1 MGTQST
7 WGSSEFSFTQDGH
20 QRWRLNL
27 LFSPLWHLLLSME
40 MLMLSPRLMARFM
53 DTPQPQLMVQLKQ
66 YIVQSQHTMLL
77 QLPTLLLLFTM
88 LLQFTT
94 QPPHTMSQNL
104 PITNPQSAPST
115 TQKHGVLKMLNIQ
128 LMRLSMP
135 SNIITRVSKP
145 CTRMCSLILRTVL
158 TV

>member
-1 MGTQST
+1 M
-7 WGSSEFSFTQDGH
+7 GSSEFSFTQDGH

-66 YIVQSQHTMLL
+66 YIVQSQHIMLL

-88 LLQFTT
+88 VLQFTT
-94 QPPHTMSQNL
+94 QLFTMQPPHTMSQNL

-115 TQKHGVLKMLNIQ
+115 TQKHGVLKMPNTQ

-135 SNIITRVSKP
+135 SNITTRVSKP

-158 TV
+158 IV

>member
-88 LLQFTT
+88 LLQFITRLFIMPLFIML
-94 QPPHTMSQNL
+94 PPLTMSQNL
-104 PITNPQSAPST
+104 PTTNPQSALLT
-115 TQKHGVLKMLNIQ
+115 TPKHGVLKML
-128 LMRLSMP
+128 
-135 SNIITRVSKP
+135 
-145 CTRMCSLILRTVL
+145 
-158 TV
+158 